1 MARIS
6 AYSDIENVYNVF
18 TKIYFF
24 GIKVAIR
31 ALCITSFTN
40 SMARNCA
47 YIDIENVHAHL
58 PKCIFFQNIYYLW
71 S

>member
-6 AYSDIENVYNVF
+6 AYSDIENVYSVF

-31 ALCITSFTN
+31 ALCKTSFTN
-40 SMARNCA
+40 SVARNCA